1 MYAFTSR
8 SPHLIQKLKESS
20 STDHHDV
27 PEDGPELIPLPPKQP
42 ITIQIW
48 RVLKKIYPMTLSIA
62 SLYTV
67 TIGLMPAIISGIE
80 SVDRDNGSLV
90 TNKYFEG
97 IVVFLLFNFGDL
109 CGRMVCSSVKLFK
122 KGSKWIPILCVARV
136 VFIPLFC
143 LCNLQPRTNLPVVFK
158 SDVFP
163 VLFNTLFSVSNG
175 YFTST
180 CMVYGTELVEPSLTE
195 MAGNTM
201 QLFLILGSSLGAVV
215 SVILV
220 KII

>member
-1 MYAFTSR
+1 
-8 SPHLIQKLKESS
+8 
-20 STDHHDV
+20 
-27 PEDGPELIPLPPKQP
+27 
-42 ITIQIW
+42 
-48 RVLKKIYPMTLSIA
+48 
-62 SLYTV
+62 
-67 TIGLMPAIISGIE
+67 MPAIISGIE

-97 IVVFLLFNFGDL
+97 IVVFLLFNLGDL